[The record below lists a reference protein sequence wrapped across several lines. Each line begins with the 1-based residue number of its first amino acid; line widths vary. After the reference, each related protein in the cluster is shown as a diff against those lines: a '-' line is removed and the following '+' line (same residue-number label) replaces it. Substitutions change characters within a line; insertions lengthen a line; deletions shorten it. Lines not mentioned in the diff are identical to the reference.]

1 MNTNSEGVVAEG
13 HLSTTGGVLG
23 AKEVPCHVVVTTM
36 HLAVR
41 TRSRTE
47 TLRFA
52 EVTSTKR
59 AEFRLKPWG
68 PTTVQLA
75 VEKATSNQF
84 GANLILLKT
93 TRQDRAEGIAVLDAI
108 ESLAREQSSEAVAP
122 ADSDPTDVVRRMAAL
137 RDEGILTEEE
147 EFVAKKRALLGLE

>member
-1 MNTNSEGVVAEG
+1 MNTSSDGVVAEG
-13 HLSTTGGVLG
+13 RPNTTGGVLG
-23 AKEVPCHVVVTTM
+23 MKEVPCHVVVART

-41 TRSRTE
+41 TRPGTE
-47 TLRFA
+47 TLRFD
-52 EVTSTKR
+52 EVTGTKR

-75 VEKATSNQF
+75 VDKATSNQF

-93 TRQDRAEGIAVLDAI
+93 THQDRAEGLNVLDAT
-108 ESLAREQSSEAVAP
+108 ERLAGERHSDAGAP
-122 ADSDPTDVVRRMAAL
+122 VGGDPTDVVRKLAAL

-147 EFVAKKRALLGLE
+147 FLAKKRALLGLE

>member
-1 MNTNSEGVVAEG
+1 MNTNSEGMVAEG
-13 HLSTTGGVLG
+13 HLSTAGGVLG
-23 AKEVPCHVVVTTM
+23 AKAVPCHVVVTTK

-41 TRSRTE
+41 TRSGTE
-47 TLRFA
+47 TLRLT

-84 GANLILLKT
+84 GANFILLMT

-108 ESLAREQSSEAVAP
+108 ESLARDQSSEAVAP
-122 ADSDPTDVVRRMAAL
+122 A
-137 RDEGILTEEE
+137 EE
-147 EFVAKKRALLGLE
+147 